1 MILGIVTFTS
11 SGGIVKPFDA
21 VTSIRAWGVYT
32 DLVVACTRVIQM
44 TFVDVFLTGVP
55 FPAFVTD
62 TSGNVMTLPRSAPTA
77 AGYPTVLSV
86 EMLTTFLKQKF
97 GYDFHD
103 YFKER
108 KISHIG
114 PSYGDVFT

>member
-1 MILGIVTFTS
+1 MCNTQSIYLSEFILRMITFTR
-11 SGGIVKPFDA
+11 SGGIVKPVDA
-21 VTSIRAWGVYT
+21 VTSVRPWCVYT

-62 TSGNVMTLPRSAPTA
+62 TSGNVMTLPRSPSTA

-86 EMLTTFLKQKF
+86 EMFTAF
-97 GYDFHD
+97 
-103 YFKER
+103 FKNIIPYHNDEEDTQ
-108 KISHIG
+108 I
-114 PSYGDVFT
+114 

>member
-1 MILGIVTFTS
+1 MVTFTRS
-11 SGGIVKPFDA
+11 RRIVKPFDT

-32 DLVVACTRVIQM
+32 DLVVACTRVIQV

-62 TSGNVMTLPRSAPTA
+62 TSGNVMTLPRSPSTP

-86 EMLTTFLKQKF
+86 GMLTTFLK
-97 GYDFHD
+97 
-103 YFKER
+103 
-108 KISHIG
+108 
-114 PSYGDVFT
+114 T